1 MNELERLVHDMRE
14 ALPRLRHIEEMLEE
28 LTKKPDPTEAKRI
41 NTSTKKSK

>member
-1 MNELERLVHDMRE
+1 MNALELLVHSLQE